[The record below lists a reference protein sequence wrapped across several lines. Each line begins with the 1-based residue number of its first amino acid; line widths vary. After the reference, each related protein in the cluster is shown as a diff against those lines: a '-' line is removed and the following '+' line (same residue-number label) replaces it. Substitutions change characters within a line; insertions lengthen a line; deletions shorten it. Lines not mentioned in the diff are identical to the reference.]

1 MPLIK
6 LTGEP
11 VLRSLV
17 GCSAFSP
24 SIRSCC
30 SGEPAAAVS
39 ELELLVP
46 RTASAMEHRA
56 PLGANEIEKTP
67 SERVTGDVE
76 SEPAAAAR
84 RETERV
90 PPWREQV
97 TARGMVAAL
106 LIGFVYSVIVMKL
119 SLTTGLVPT
128 LNVSVALLA
137 FLALRGWTRAL
148 ERLGIASRPF
158 TRQENTVVQTCA
170 VACYTIGF
178 GGGFGSFLLGLNKK
192 TYELA
197 GENTP
202 GNVPGSYKEPGIG
215 WMTGFL
221 LAVSFVGLLTLL
233 PLRKVLVIDYKLT
246 YPSGTATAVL
256 INGFHTPQGDKNAK
270 KQVRG
275 FLKYF
280 GISFLWSFFQW
291 FYTGGDVCGFIQF
304 PTFGLKAWKQTF
316 FFDFSLTYV
325 GAGMICS
332 HLVNLSLLFGAIL
345 SWGVMWPLISK
356 QKGNWFS
363 AKASE
368 SSMTSLYGYKAF
380 LCIALLVGDGLYN
393 LVKVIFVAAKNV
405 RERSNRRSLNRVAN
419 ADTMALD
426 DMQRNEVFN
435 RDNIPTWLAYSG
447 YAVLSVIA
455 VVTIPFMFRQVK
467 WYYVIVAY
475 VLAPAL
481 GFCNAYGAGLTDMN
495 MGYNY
500 GKIALFVFAAWA
512 GKDNGVVAGLVDCGL
527 VKQLVLV
534 SADLMHDFK
543 TGHLTLTSPRSMLV
557 GQAIGTL
564 MGCVIAP
571 LTFFLFYK
579 AFDVGNPDGYWK
591 APYALI
597 YRNMAILGV
606 EGFSALPE
614 HCLQLCVGFFAFAVL
629 ANVARDF
636 LPRRFGQFV
645 PLPMAMAVPFLVGA
659 NFAIDMCVGSLVVFA
674 WHKLDIKKAALLVPA
689 VASGLICGDGIWT
702 FPSSLLALAKVKPPI
717 CMKFTPG
724 S

>member
-1 MPLIK
+1 MSSRLH
-6 LTGEP
+6 LH
-11 VLRSLV
+11 
-17 GCSAFSP
+17 AAA
-24 SIRSCC
+24 
-30 SGEPAAAVS
+30 AAAVS

-46 RTASAMEHRA
+46 TTAAAGAMEHHA
-56 PLGANEIEKTP
+56 ALGAQEIEKTP
-67 SERVTGDVE
+67 SGRAPAAAAPDVE
-76 SEPAAAAR
+76 SEPAAR
-84 RETERV
+84 REAERV
-90 PPWREQV
+90 PPWREQITV
-97 TARGMVAAL
+97 RGMVTGL
-106 LIGFVYSVIVMKL
+106 FVGFVYTVVVMKL
-119 SLTTGLVPT
+119 NLTTGLVPT
-128 LNVSVALLA
+128 LNVSAALLA

-170 VACYTIGF
+170 VACYTIGY

-192 TYELA
+192 TYELSGA
-197 GENTP
+197 TTP
-202 GNVPGSYKEPGIG
+202 GNVPGSTKEPGIG

-221 LAVSFVGLLTLL
+221 LTVSFVGLLTLL

-280 GISFLWSFFQW
+280 GLSFLWSLFQW
-291 FYTGGDVCGFIQF
+291 FYTGGDVCGFLQF

-345 SWGVMWPLISK
+345 SWGIMWPLISK
-356 QKGNWFS
+356 QKGNWYP

-368 SSMTSLYGYKAF
+368 SSMSSIYGYKAF
-380 LCIALLVGDGLYN
+380 LCIALIMGDGLYN
-393 LVKVIFVAAKNV
+393 FLKVIVVTVQNL
-405 RERSNRRSLNRVAN
+405 RERSRRRSLNRVAD
-419 ADTMALD
+419 ADSMALD
-426 DMQRNEVFN
+426 DMQRDEVFN
-435 RDNIPTWLAYSG
+435 RDSIPAWLSYTG
-447 YAVLSVIA
+447 YAVLSVMA
-455 VVTIPFMFRQVK
+455 VIIIPHMFRQVK
-467 WYYVIVAY
+467 WYYMILAY
-475 VLAPAL
+475 ALAPAL
-481 GFCNAYGAGLTDMN
+481 GFCNAYGTGLTDMN

-500 GKIALFVFAAWA
+500 GKIALFVLAAWA
-512 GKDNGVVAGLVDCGL
+512 GKDDGVVAGMVGCGV
-527 VKQLVLV
+527 VKQLVLI

-557 GQAIGTL
+557 AQAVGTL
-564 MGCVIAP
+564 IGCVVAP
-571 LTFFLFYK
+571 LTFFLFYE

-597 YRNMAILGV
+597 YRNMAVLGV
-606 EGFSALPE
+606 EGFSALPA
-614 HCLQLCVGFFAFAVL
+614 HCLQLCAAFFAFAVL
-629 ANVARDF
+629 CNVARDF
-636 LPRRFGQFV
+636 LPRPYARLV

-659 NFAIDMCVGSLVVFA
+659 SFAIDMCVGSLVVFL
-674 WHKLDIKKAALLVPA
+674 WHRLDSKKAALLVPA

-702 FPSSLLALAKVKPPI
+702 FPSSLLALAKIKPPI

>member
-1 MPLIK
+1 MR
-6 LTGEP
+6 EQ
-11 VLRSLV
+11 VNSRLRLH
-17 GCSAFSP
+17 AAAAAA
-24 SIRSCC
+24 
-30 SGEPAAAVS
+30 AAAVS

-46 RTASAMEHRA
+46 RGPGAGAMDQLQHA
-56 PLGANEIEKTP
+56 PANAHEIEKTP
-67 SERVTGDVE
+67 PSGSAAPDVE
-76 SEPAAAAR
+76 SEPAAARVA
-84 RETERV
+84 ERV
-90 PPWREQV
+90 PPWREQI

-106 LIGFVYSVIVMKL
+106 LIGFVYTVIVMKL
-119 SLTTGLVPT
+119 SLTTGLTPT
-128 LNVSVALLA
+128 MNVSAALLA

-148 ERLGIASRPF
+148 ERLGIATRPF
-158 TRQENTVVQTCA
+158 TRQENTVVQTCV
-170 VACYTIGF
+170 VACYTIGY
-178 GGGFGSFLLGLNKK
+178 GGGFGSFLLGMNKK
-192 TYELA
+192 TYELS
-197 GENTP
+197 GPSTP
-202 GNVPGSYKEPGIG
+202 GNVPGSTKEPGIG

-291 FYTGGDVCGFIQF
+291 FYTAGDACGFAQF
-304 PTFGLKAWKQTF
+304 PTFGLQAWKQTF

-345 SWGVMWPLISK
+345 SYGVMWPLISK
-356 QKGNWFS
+356 QKGNWYS

-368 SSMTSLYGYKAF
+368 SSMTSIYGYKAF

-393 LVKVIFVAAKNV
+393 FVKVMAISVKTI
-405 RERSNRRSLNRVAN
+405 RERSRLKNNLNKVAD

-426 DMQRNEVFN
+426 DIQRNEVFN
-435 RDNIPTWLAYSG
+435 RDNIPTWLAYTG
-447 YAVLSVIA
+447 YALLSLIA
-455 VVTIPFMFRQVK
+455 VIVIPTMFREVK
-467 WYYVIVAY
+467 WYYVIFAY

-481 GFCNAYGAGLTDMN
+481 GFCNAYGTGLTDMN

-512 GKDNGVVAGLVDCGL
+512 GKDNGVVAGLVGCGL
-527 VKQLVLV
+527 VKQLVLI

-557 GQAIGTL
+557 GQAVGTL
-564 MGCVIAP
+564 MGCILAP
-571 LTFFLFYK
+571 LTFMLFYK

-606 EGFSALPE
+606 EGFSALPR
-614 HCLQLCVGFFAFAVL
+614 HCLQLCAGFFAFAVL
-629 ANVARDF
+629 ANLARDL
-636 LPRRFGQFV
+636 LPRRFARFV

-659 NFAIDMCVGSLVVFA
+659 SFAIDMCVGSLVVFA
-674 WHKLDIKKAALLVPA
+674 WHKLNSKKAALLVPA

-717 CMKFTPG
+717 CMQFTPG